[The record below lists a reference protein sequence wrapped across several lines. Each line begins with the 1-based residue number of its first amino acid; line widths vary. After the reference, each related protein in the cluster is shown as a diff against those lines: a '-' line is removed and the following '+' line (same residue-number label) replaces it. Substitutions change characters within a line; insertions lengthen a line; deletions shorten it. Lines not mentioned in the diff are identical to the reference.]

1 PDRACLLALDVALEP
16 GCVDRL
22 DEELLAD
29 VEGQGEAGPLLRRSC
44 GIADGELAEANGDGR
59 QPRCG
64 RRGQSTTRSTGGAAA
79 DAERAQ
85 PAPAVRLDGCRRR
98 AANAAQEVDAR
109 RCRSY
114 APASDDALGG
124 VGHRRIT
131 PA

>member
-1 PDRACLLALDVALEP
+1 EALHRADREWPVDVAAAAGALARGRADVGAHRRDRVRLAGQDVALLEAALRGEVEVAAAVRADRACLLALDVALEP

-64 RRGQSTTRSTGGAAA
+64 RRGQ
-79 DAERAQ
+79 
-85 PAPAVRLDGCRRR
+85 
-98 AANAAQEVDAR
+98 
-109 RCRSY
+109 
-114 APASDDALGG
+114 
-124 VGHRRIT
+124 
-131 PA
+131 